1 MLPLEK
7 RKQREKN
14 NWWKFLSKK
23 CYYLSNLY
31 LNNVFL
37 FIYFSFYLS
46 VLLKYIGELGANFEV
61 YRNDELTVEELK
73 M

>member
-1 MLPLEK
+1 MY
-7 RKQREKN
+7 
-14 NWWKFLSKK
+14 S
-23 CYYLSNLY
+23 YS
-31 LNNVFL
+31 
-37 FIYFSFYLS
+37 FISHSILS